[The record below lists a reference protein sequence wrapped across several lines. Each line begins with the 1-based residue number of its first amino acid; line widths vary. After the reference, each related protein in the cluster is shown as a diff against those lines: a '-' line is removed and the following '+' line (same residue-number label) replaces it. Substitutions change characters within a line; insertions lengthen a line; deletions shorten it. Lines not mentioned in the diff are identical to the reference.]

1 MLIHENFIFAS
12 PSILFCLPPNS
23 LFWTSSNLKKS
34 WNNGWENGHKPFLN
48 LPVVNV
54 LPHLPFL
61 SLLLLSLHTYT
72 HTQAH
77 TRIPFFCYICS
88 FDRKSK
94 ILWHFTP
101 KYFNLLLPWMRTI
114 FYKTAVSLS
123 HLRKYFHNV
132 ILYSSQIQTP
142 LSVL

>member
-34 WNNGWENGHKPFLN
+34 WNNGWEKGHKPFLN
-48 LPVVNV
+48 LPVVNA
-54 LPHLPFL
+54 LPVCLFPL
-61 SLLLLSLHTYT
+61 SSFSLYIHT
-72 HTQAH
+72 HTHGH
-77 TRIPFFCYICS
+77 THAYLFFCYICS

-101 KYFNLLLPWMRTI
+101 KYFSLLLPWMRTI

-132 ILYSSQIQTP
+132 ILHSSQIQTL